1 MKTLILALLLS
12 PLVFGQDL
20 IEEGQL
26 KLPPR
31 FVADISSATVRPHMI
46 PSLKTRAEALN
57 RRVDELD
64 AEEKAFRKRFP
75 KGLMLRREV
84 IDSNGEKKSK
94 MVKSNNFYE
103 RSYIKRVQALG
114 AEVLAFHKEVLNEY
128 RIKQKQVAAVEKS
141 KRAAELKQQ
150 AHADA
155 TAVTVTPATP
165 EKTATTPSAQPA
177 PSSVP
182 GLPPGVEPTKKAP
195 AALPLGM
202 TKGR

>member
-1 MKTLILALLLS
+1 MKTLLLALLLS
-12 PLVFGQDL
+12 PLAFGQDL

-31 FVADISSATVRPHMI
+31 FVADISSATVRPHVI

-128 RIKQKQVAAVEKS
+128 RIKQEQTAAVDKS

-150 AHADA
+150 AQAEA

-165 EKTATTPSAQPA
+165 KKTATTPSAQPA

-182 GLPPGVEPTKKAP
+182 GLPPGVEPTKKTP
-195 AALPLGM
+195 AALPPGM
-202 TKGR
+202 TKGK